1 MKEVIYME
9 YLSIGKMAKSLGV
22 TEQTLRNW
30 DKLGKLKP
38 AYVAESGYRYY
49 SEEQLAKVKGL
60 FYEESNEKYV
70 VGYCRVSTRKQS
82 ENLDR
87 QIECVKQF
95 CIAKGYSFKII
106 TDIGSGINYNNKG
119 LQDLLLAVMNNEVS
133 KIVIMYKDRLVRF
146 GFELIEFIC
155 KYHNVEIEIIDLT
168 DKSEQEEFV
177 EDLIQIITIFSA
189 RLNGKRANRVKQII
203 TELKEGDNP

>member
-1 MKEVIYME
+1 MG

-30 DKLGKLKP
+30 DKSGRLKP
-38 AYVAESGYRYY
+38 AYVAETGYRYY
-49 SEEQLAKVKGL
+49 TDEQLAKAKGL

-87 QIECVKQF
+87 QVECVRQF
-95 CIAKGYSFKII
+95 CISKGYSFKII
-106 TDIGSGINYNNKG
+106 TDIGSGINYNKKG
-119 LQDLLLAVMNNEVS
+119 LQDLLSGVMNNEVS
-133 KIVIMYKDRLVRF
+133 KIVVMYKDRLVRF
-146 GFELIEFIC
+146 GYELVEFIC
-155 KYHNVEIEIIDLT
+155 KCHNVEIEVVDLT
-168 DKSEQEEFV
+168 EKSEQDELV
-177 EDLIQIITIFSA
+177 EDLVQVITVFSA
-189 RLNGKRANRVKQII
+189 RLSGKRANRARQII

>member
-1 MKEVIYME
+1 ME

-155 KYHNVEIEIIDLT
+155 KYHNVGIEIIDLT
-168 DKSEQEEFV
+168 DKSEQEELV
-177 EDLIQIITIFSA
+177 EDLIQIITVFSA
-189 RLNGKRANRVKQII
+189 RLNGKRANRAKQII

>member
-1 MKEVIYME
+1 ME